1 MTTGFV
7 LKLKRAESPFYRWLK
22 SCIRAF
28 WTLEIPAFNLL
39 VPLWKVVASL
49 RSVWYEVWLRMCV
62 VVYRGPLFRSA
73 CESVG
78 KRLYLELVPN
88 ISGHTRIRIGDDVR
102 ISGAL
107 SIASSRVL
115 DNPELIVGNRV
126 FLGHQVTLKAS
137 RSIVIEDDVLVAGQC
152 YIADGDDHPTNM
164 EARIQALPPR
174 AEDLRSIRICRGAWI
189 GRCSHIFKGVT
200 VGEGAIVAAGSIVV
214 KDVAPFTVVAG
225 NPARV
230 VKELEH

>member
-1 MTTGFV
+1 MTAGFV
-7 LKLKRAESPFYRWLK
+7 LKIKRAETPFYRWLK
-22 SCIRAF
+22 GSIKAF
-28 WTLEIPAFNLL
+28 WTAEIPVFNFF
-39 VPLWKVVASL
+39 VPLWKAIAWGFTIWHEL
-49 RSVWYEVWLRMCV
+49 WLRLCV

-78 KRLYLELVPN
+78 KRLYMELVPGIN
-88 ISGHTRIRIGDDVR
+88 GHTRIRIGDDVR

-107 SIASSRVL
+107 YIASGRVL
-115 DNPELIVGNRV
+115 DNPELIIGDRV

-152 YIADGDDHPTNM
+152 YLSDTDDHPTDM
-164 EARIQALPPR
+164 ESRIQGMPPR
-174 AEDLRSIRICRGAWI
+174 PEDIRSVRICRGAWI

-200 VGEGAIVAAGSIVV
+200 IGEGAIVAAGSVVV
-214 KDVAPFTVVAG
+214 KDVPPFTVVAG

-230 VKELEH
+230 VKELER